1 MRGGE
6 EREGKRGKKERKWR
20 VRGEGE
26 EKVGGMNG
34 EKRAKQNERVLIIAA
49 PVIIYSLNMY
59 IYLQDTP
66 YKIICSNMFMVCNL
80 VGKRIYYHRYHNWL

>member
-1 MRGGE
+1 
-6 EREGKRGKKERKWR
+6 
-20 VRGEGE
+20 
-26 EKVGGMNG
+26 MNG
-34 EKRAKQNERVLIIAA
+34 EKRAKQNKRVLIIAA